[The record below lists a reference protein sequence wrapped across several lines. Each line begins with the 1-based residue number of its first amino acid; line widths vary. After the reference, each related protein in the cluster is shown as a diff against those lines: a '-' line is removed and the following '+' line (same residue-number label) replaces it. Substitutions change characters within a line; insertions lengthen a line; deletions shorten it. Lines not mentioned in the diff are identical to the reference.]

1 MHNSSEKYTFKITV
15 VGDGQVGK
23 TSLIQKFTEG
33 NFQEEYIKTIG
44 AQFSVYEMEI
54 EGDFVTLFFWDIAG
68 QDEFHFL
75 RPSFYK
81 DSKAAIIVY
90 SLEENNLGKDS
101 LKHIL
106 NWHDDILQFCGDI
119 PVVVF
124 ANKVDLVDKENL
136 VDTKILK
143 IVKKRNFLE
152 YYRTSAKTGE
162 GVTQAFQ
169 AIIRELYIKYKA
181 LFKELRGKS

>member
-1 MHNSSEKYTFKITV
+1 MTKTKEVYRFKITV
-15 VGDGQVGK
+15 IGDGGVGK
-23 TSLIQKFTEG
+23 TSLIKKFTQGE
-33 NFQEEYIKTIG
+33 FDEDYIKTIG

-90 SLEENNLGKDS
+90 SLEENEIGKDS
-101 LKHIL
+101 FKHIV
-106 NWHDDILQFCGDI
+106 NWHDDILQFCGDV

-124 ANKVDLVDKENL
+124 ANKVDLIIEDNIDNTE
-136 VDTKILK
+136 IER
-143 IVKKRNFLE
+143 IVEDRDFLG
-152 YYRTSAKTGE
+152 YYLTSAKTGQ
-162 GVTQAFQ
+162 GVHKAFNT
-169 AIIRELYIKYKA
+169 IIKNLYDKYKV
-181 LFKELRGKS
+181 LSF